1 MLKLFFVQ
9 AFLLRLFWHHNWNP
23 TSLQIS
29 TFFDRAVTIKIKYSY
44 ILPDV
49 VDQPQR
55 KSELQH
61 LTLLRNNLHF
71 QTPTFCWQTSLLQQG
86 ISRQKCEFRKTWWFL
101 IHSSKDLRSDVR
113 EQNFSYP
120 MMMCEKCGKK
130 GTYPFLLLVYTTY
143 VRVLRYSPAP
153 ELLGRLET
161 IFQQQ
166 KYSFEKPIL
175 KSVKRFLL

>member
-1 MLKLFFVQ
+1 MQ
-9 AFLLRLFWHHNWNP
+9 AFLLRLFWHHHWNP
-23 TSLQIS
+23 FSLQIGIR
-29 TFFDRAVTIKIKYSY
+29 TFFDRAVTIKMKYSY

-49 VDQPQR
+49 VDQLQR

-61 LTLLRNNLHF
+61 LTLPRWYLHF
-71 QTPTFCWQTSLLQQG
+71 QTPTFCWQTTSLLKQG

-120 MMMCEKCGKK
+120 MMICEKCGKK
-130 GTYPFLLLVYTTY
+130 GTYPVLLLVYTTY
-143 VRVLRYSPAP
+143 VLVLRYSPAP

-175 KSVKRFLL
+175 KSVKRLLL